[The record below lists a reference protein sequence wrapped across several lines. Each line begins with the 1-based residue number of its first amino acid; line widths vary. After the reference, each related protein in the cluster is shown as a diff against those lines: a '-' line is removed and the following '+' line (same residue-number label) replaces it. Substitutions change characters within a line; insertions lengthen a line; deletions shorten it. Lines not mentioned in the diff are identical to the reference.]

1 MTREQLIEMLW
12 EEYKSSEYVDVV
24 DEPSFSD
31 AINTALDAQARGSAE
46 GIIGWAQTQSGET
59 DREFLRKVFSAEL
72 NAILTADPEVTP

>member
-31 AINTALDAQARGSAE
+31 AINTALDTQARGCESVYREESLTMHPGYYNGDMAYS
-46 GIIGWAQTQSGET
+46 II
-59 DREFLRKVFSAEL
+59 K
-72 NAILTADPEVTP
+72 ADPEVTP